1 MPCGICGVVTDGT
14 RAAPARPVL
23 ERMTEA
29 LAHRGPDAAGL
40 YLRGPAGLG
49 SRRLS
54 IIDLA
59 GGDQPIA
66 NEDGTIWIVYNGE
79 VFNYREL
86 RRDLLARGHRLA
98 TASDTEVIVHL
109 YEEDGAGCVR
119 RLRGMFA
126 FALWDATRKTLLLA
140 RDRLGI
146 KPLYYAER
154 PGVLAFASELRSLR
168 HALPGAPEVDPQAL
182 EEYVTLGYVPSPRAI
197 FAGIRKLPPAHT
209 LEWSRGR
216 ATLRRYW
223 TVRYDAGARDDV
235 TTAAGRLRALL
246 DDAVRAWTVSDVP
259 VGAFLSGGV
268 DSSIVTALM
277 CRAADGGVRTFSIG
291 FDDPAYDEL
300 RYARQTAAR
309 YGTEHHEVVLG
320 ASALASLPQV
330 VWFLDEPL
338 ADDSAVPTFTVSRLA
353 RAHVKVV
360 LSGDGGDELF
370 GGYAWTYRDQLRR
383 AMDWLPGPVRGA
395 LAGLAGNG
403 DVSPHGAGWPARLR
417 RALRDAVGTLEDG
430 YLRRTTI
437 GAPFKR
443 LLYHPALRARLGGYD
458 GASPARAILAL
469 DGVKD
474 PRERM
479 LRADQH
485 LYLPDDILFKVDRM
499 SMAHSLEV
507 RTPLLDHHLVE
518 FAAAL
523 PYNLKVRG
531 LTSKYLLKRAVRD
544 LVPPP
549 LLRQRKRGFSVPVG
563 RWLRGGAGAHARAI
577 LLGPAAHRRELWS
590 LEFVR
595 WMLDEHEAGRQDFGR
610 RLWALLVLEVW
621 ARLHVDGAAARTPPE
636 TLGDL
641 V

>member
-360 LSGDGGDELF
+360 LSGDGGTSCSAGTRGRIATSSGER
-370 GGYAWTYRDQLRR
+370 WTGC
-383 AMDWLPGPVRGA
+383 PGRCAVR
-395 LAGLAGNG
+395 
-403 DVSPHGAGWPARLR
+403 SP
-417 RALRDAVGTLEDG
+417 
-430 YLRRTTI
+430 
-437 GAPFKR
+437 
-443 LLYHPALRARLGGYD
+443 
-458 GASPARAILAL
+458 ASPATATSLRTAPGGRPACGGPYGTRSARWRTGTCGGPPSARPSNGCCIIPPSARASVA
-469 DGVKD
+469 
-474 PRERM
+474 
-479 LRADQH
+479 
-485 LYLPDDILFKVDRM
+485 
-499 SMAHSLEV
+499 
-507 RTPLLDHHLVE
+507 T
-518 FAAAL
+518 
-523 PYNLKVRG
+523 
-531 LTSKYLLKRAVRD
+531 T
-544 LVPPP
+544 VPPRP
-549 LLRQRKRGFSVPVG
+549 G
-563 RWLRGGAGAHARAI
+563 RSSR
-577 LLGPAAHRRELWS
+577 S
-590 LEFVR
+590 MV
-595 WMLDEHEAGRQDFGR
+595 
-610 RLWALLVLEVW
+610 
-621 ARLHVDGAAARTPPE
+621 
-636 TLGDL
+636 
-641 V
+641 